1 MINNK
6 RLKYEHNFRYLGID
20 VDQHLTMK
28 STCETIYRNASHK
41 LYTYRLVRGSLT
53 MSAAIQVLKAMF
65 MGVLDYGN
73 VFLTGVNKNSL
84 SDLQKLQKDAI
95 RCYLKIKQTRDARVN
110 GLHTQLNIYL
120 LDHRRTVQPLTC
132 VKKAVAMTFCYF
144 AILRFQGL
152 KVLIPIPR
160 DDAMQKKNILLGL
173 FYFESTST
181 GSKNNRR

>member
-20 VDQHLTMK
+20 VDQHLTMN

-41 LYTYRLVRGSLT
+41 LYTYRLVRGSLP

-84 SDLQKLQKDAI
+84 SDLQKLQNDAI
-95 RCYLKIKQTRDARVN
+95 RCYLKIKQTRDAHVN
-110 GLHTQLNIYL
+110 GLHAQLNIHL

-132 VKKAVAMTFCYF
+132 VKKAVTND
-144 AILRFQGL
+144 ILLLYVSRVL
-152 KVLIPIPR
+152 KCLYLFHTMMPC
-160 DDAMQKKNILLGL
+160 KKNHFIGALL
-173 FYFESTST
+173 F
-181 GSKNNRR
+181 